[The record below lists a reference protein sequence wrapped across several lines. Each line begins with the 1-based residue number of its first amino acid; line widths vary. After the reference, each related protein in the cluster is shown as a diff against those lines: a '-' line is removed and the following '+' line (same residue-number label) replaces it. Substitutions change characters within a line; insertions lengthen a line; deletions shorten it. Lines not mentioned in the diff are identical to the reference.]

1 MYSTVF
7 LSENL
12 ETGGEDQTLSLQRGN
27 MTHAGD
33 VEASA
38 GGRTRHGPG
47 HRCRVPPGH
56 PLATSCSGLYL
67 EFWVPCILIWGSAG
81 LNWSWAWG
89 GFTDSEI
96 FS

>member
-27 MTHAGD
+27 VTHAGD

-47 HRCRVPPGH
+47 PPMPCPTWAPTGDLMLGFVP
-56 PLATSCSGLYL
+56 
-67 EFWVPCILIWGSAG
+67 
-81 LNWSWAWG
+81 
-89 GFTDSEI
+89 
-96 FS
+96 